1 MPVEQIT
8 FWIFSAIMIASAL
21 RVITA
26 RNPVHSVLFLVLTF
40 FTAAALWLLLEA
52 EFLGIVLVLVYVG
65 AVMVLFLFVVMMIDV
80 NLAPLR
86 EGFVRFLPL
95 GALVGIV
102 MVAELVLIVGPRY
115 FGGDRYAAPPS
126 APADYSNTEAL
137 GRLLYSE
144 YLYQFEI
151 AAFILLVAI
160 IAAITLTMRKRPE
173 TTKYQTPGNQVRA
186 GKSDRLRVVRMDSE
200 RRERP

>member
-1 MPVEQIT
+1 MPVEQLT
-8 FWIFSAIMIASAL
+8 FWIFSAVMIASSL

-80 NLAPLR
+80 NIAPLR

-115 FGGDRYAAPPS
+115 FGSDRYAAPPA

-137 GRLLYSE
+137 GRLLYTE

-186 GKSDRLRVVRMDSE
+186 GKGDRLRVVRMDSE